1 MTIEV
6 MKNHKINNKHKR
18 CTCSIGK
25 LIHSIPMNKHMKD
38 RLIKASD
45 PNEQSNAI
53 HHYKVNIIKDFKET
67 KNTKYETKVYE
78 LKERLRIVYY
88 DEYMEKKE
96 KTFKLAKCGLEAG
109 KQNAFLEKNK
119 LTYHLVGNGNI

>member
-1 MTIEV
+1 
-6 MKNHKINNKHKR
+6 
-18 CTCSIGK
+18 
-25 LIHSIPMNKHMKD
+25 MKD

-53 HHYKVNIIKDFKET
+53 HHYTVNIIKDFKET

-88 DEYMEKKE
+88 VEKKE
-96 KTFKLAKCGLEAG
+96 KTFNLAKCARR
-109 KQNAFLEKNK
+109 K
-119 LTYHLVGNGNI
+119 T

>member
-1 MTIEV
+1 
-6 MKNHKINNKHKR
+6 
-18 CTCSIGK
+18 
-25 LIHSIPMNKHMKD
+25 MKD

-45 PNEQSNAI
+45 PNEQLNAI

-96 KTFKLAKCGLEAG
+96 KTFKLA
-109 KQNAFLEKNK
+109 
-119 LTYHLVGNGNI
+119 